1 MSRWI
6 IIVWIGLGGLAGGFL
21 SCQAGVTA
29 ASSFA
34 RATRSFQSVTV
45 PAQLQTPAERAEWL
59 ALHYWDQFD
68 FTDTTDIRSTLFFEQ
83 ALSDYLYILQQASP
97 VRQAEGLKAL
107 LWKAETGYQPN
118 GTNASPQPSL
128 QKAFLNRL
136 DELLEAYLAF
146 SYSPMQDNEMYI
158 AVLEYITQSDSW
170 SEEEKIRPSILLELC
185 LKNRKGTP
193 ATDFDYVVADGT
205 KSHLYALSSPYVI
218 LFFYDPECTHC
229 RQEIEQ
235 MQHSKA
241 LNKALEKHQLQLLT
255 IYPYAD
261 TTAWRTTLANL
272 PTAWINSYNP
282 ESTILSDEL
291 YELKITPAL
300 YLLDSQK
307 KVLVREG
314 SLSEIEQALIPANE
328 Q

>member
-6 IIVWIGLGGLAGGFL
+6 TLLWIGLGGLAGSFFA
-21 SCQAGVTA
+21 CQASVTA
-29 ASSFA
+29 ASSPAQTA
-34 RATRSFQSVTV
+34 RQFTSVTV
-45 PAQLQTPAERAEWL
+45 PAQFQTPTERAEWL
-59 ALHYWDQFD
+59 ALHYWDQFN
-68 FTDTTDIRSTLFFEQ
+68 FTDTTDIRGTQFFEQ
-83 ALSDYLYILQQASP
+83 ALSDYLYILRHASP
-97 VRQAEGLKAL
+97 ERQAEGLEAL
-107 LWKAETGYQPN
+107 LRKAETGYRPN
-118 GTNASPQPSL
+118 GIANALQPAL

-136 DELLEAYLAF
+136 DELLEEYLAF

-193 ATDFDYVVADGT
+193 AADFDYVLADDT
-205 KSHLYALSSPYVI
+205 KGHLYALSSPYLI
-218 LFFYDPECTHC
+218 LFFYDPECAHC
-229 RQEIEQ
+229 RQLIDQ
-235 MQHSKA
+235 MKHSSV
-241 LNKALEKHQLQLLT
+241 LNEALEKHQLRLLT

-261 TTAWRTTLANL
+261 TTAWRTGLANL
-272 PTAWINSYNP
+272 PTAWINCYNP
-282 ESTILSDEL
+282 ASAILSDEL

>member
-97 VRQAEGLKAL
+97 ARQAEGLKAL
-107 LWKAETGYQPN
+107 LRKAETGYQPN

-218 LFFYDPECTHC
+218 LFFYDPECAHC
-229 RQEIEQ
+229 RQLIDQ
-235 MQHSKA
+235 MHHSTV
-241 LNKALEKHQLQLLT
+241 LNEALEKHQLQLLT

-261 TTAWRTTLANL
+261 TTAWRTGVANL

-282 ESTILSDEL
+282 ASTILSDEL

-300 YLLDSQK
+300 YLLDQEK
-307 KVLVREG
+307 RVLVREG
-314 SLSEIEQALIPANE
+314 SLPEIEQALIPAKE
-328 Q
+328 P

>member
-1 MSRWI
+1 MIRWI
-6 IIVWIGLGGLAGGFL
+6 ILLWIGLCGLAGSFF
-21 SCQAGVTA
+21 SCQAGVTV
-29 ASSFA
+29 SSSLA
-34 RATRSFQSVTV
+34 QSTRQFQSVTV
-45 PAQLQTPAERAEWL
+45 PTQLQTPTERSEWL

-68 FTDTTDIRSTLFFEQ
+68 FTDTTDIRGTLFFEQ
-83 ALSDYLYILQQASP
+83 ALSDYLYILRHASP
-97 VRQAEGLKAL
+97 ERQAEGLKAL
-107 LWKAETGYQPN
+107 LRKAETGYRPN
-118 GTNASPQPSL
+118 STNASPQPNL

-136 DELLEAYLAF
+136 DELLEEYLAF

-158 AVLEYITQSDSW
+158 AVLEYITQSVAW

-193 ATDFDYVVADGT
+193 ATDFDYVLADGT
-205 KSHLYALSSPYVI
+205 QSHLYALSSPYVI
-218 LFFYDPECTHC
+218 LFFYDPECVHC
-229 RQEIEQ
+229 RQEIDQ
-235 MQHSKA
+235 MQHSIV
-241 LNKALEKHQLQLLT
+241 LNEALEKHRLQLLT

-261 TTAWRTTLANL
+261 TTAWRTGLADL
-272 PTAWINSYNP
+272 PSKWINSYNP
-282 ESTILSDEL
+282 ESAILSDEL

-314 SLSEIEQALIPANE
+314 NLSEIEQALIPANE

>member
-6 IIVWIGLGGLAGGFL
+6 TLLWIGLGGLAGGFL

-29 ASSFA
+29 ASSLA
-34 RATRSFQSVTV
+34 RAARQFKSVTV
-45 PAQLQTPAERAEWL
+45 PTQLQTPTECAEWL
-59 ALHYWDQFD
+59 ALHFWDQFD
-68 FTDTTDIRSTLFFEQ
+68 FTDTTDIRGTLFFEQ
-83 ALSDYLYILQQASP
+83 ALSDYLYILRQASP
-97 VRQAEGLKAL
+97 KRQAEGLKDL
-107 LWKAETGYQPN
+107 LWKAETGYRPNSTNLAPQPN
-118 GTNASPQPSL
+118 R

-136 DELLEAYLAF
+136 DELLEEYLAF

-193 ATDFDYVVADGT
+193 AADFDYVVADGT
-205 KSHLYALSSPYVI
+205 KSHLYALSAPYVI
-218 LFFYDPECTHC
+218 LFFYDPECAHC

-235 MQHSKA
+235 MQHSSA
-241 LNKALEKHQLQLLT
+241 LNEALGKHQLQLLT

-261 TTAWRTTLANL
+261 TTAWRAGLADL
-272 PTAWINSYNP
+272 PTTWINSYNP
-282 ESTILSDEL
+282 ESAILSDEL

-314 SLSEIEQALIPANE
+314 SLSEIEQALIPTNE